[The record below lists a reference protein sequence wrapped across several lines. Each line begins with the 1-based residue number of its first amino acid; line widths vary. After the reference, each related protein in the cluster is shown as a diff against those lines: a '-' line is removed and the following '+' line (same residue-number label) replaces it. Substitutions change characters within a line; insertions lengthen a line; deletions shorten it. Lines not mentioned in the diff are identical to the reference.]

1 LDINNLLEQ
10 GILFHKKNSLN
21 EAKKI
26 YKEIIEIEKE
36 NFQAIHLLGVVFCQ
50 QKDYNEGIRLIEKSL
65 QINNKNYSA
74 LNNLGNIFL
83 ELKKYPEAI
92 EKYKRALHLNENYTA
107 AIYNLGNAYKAISKY
122 RIALEYYY
130 KAIISDPKFFDAYY
144 DYAELLERT
153 GRIEEA
159 LKYYSK
165 LLELNPN
172 HPYLLGSIVRSK
184 LNICEWNSLESD
196 IKEIKNNLFNT
207 KTINPFDILLI
218 TDSLKHQIEVIKQY
232 SEDKFPATEN
242 IADIIE
248 DDNDNNKIKIGY
260 YSSDF
265 SNHPVGYSIVQLFE
279 FHNKEK
285 FEVYAFYFGK
295 KYDEIT
301 ERISKE
307 CKKFIDVS
315 NISDFELINL
325 SKKIGINIAINLN
338 GFTNNSRTKIF
349 SSRLSPIQINAL
361 GYPSTMM
368 APYMDYI
375 IADEIVI
382 PEKNQKFF
390 KEKIIYLPFFYH
402 ISDDKKKISSKNYTY
417 KDFNLPSDKFIF
429 CCFNNI
435 LKINPYIF
443 SLWMKILKKNENS
456 VLWLKSNKKNVVK
469 NIKLEAE
476 KFKINSDR
484 IIFADKLESSA
495 DYLASYKL
503 ADLFL
508 DTFPYNAHVTGCD
521 ALYSGL
527 PILTL
532 CGESFAS
539 RVGASL
545 LNTLNM
551 NELITYSETE
561 YVSKAYNLS
570 VNKRKIA
577 ELKQELL
584 KPLNILKLFNSKLYV
599 EKVETAYIEI
609 FETLK
614 NRITPKNIYIK

>member
-1 LDINNLLEQ
+1 MNINNLLKQ
-10 GILFHKKNSLN
+10 GIFLHKKNSLD

-26 YKEIIEIEKE
+26 YKDIIEIEKE
-36 NFQAIHLLGVVFCQ
+36 NFQAIHLLGVIFFQ
-50 QKDYNEGIRLIEKSL
+50 QKDYDQGIEFIEKSL

-92 EKYKRALHLNENYTA
+92 EKYKKALNLNKNYTA
-107 AIYNLGNAYKAISKY
+107 AIYNLGNTYKAISEYK
-122 RIALEYYY
+122 IALEYYY

-153 GRIEEA
+153 GRTEDA
-159 LKYYSK
+159 LIYYSK
-165 LLELNPN
+165 LLELSPEY
-172 HPYLLGSIVRSK
+172 PYLLGSIVRSK
-184 LNICEWNSLESD
+184 LSICQWKSLDEE
-196 IKEIKNNLFNT
+196 IEKIKNNLFNK
-207 KTINPFDILLI
+207 KTINAFDILFI
-218 TDSLKHQIEVIKQY
+218 TDSLEHQTKAVKQY
-232 SEDKFPATEN
+232 SEDKFPSAGNVIDLKQEN
-242 IADIIE
+242 
-248 DDNDNNKIKIGY
+248 NNKIKIGY

-285 FEVYAFYFGK
+285 FDVYAFYFGK
-295 KYDEIT
+295 KNDET
-301 ERISKE
+301 TKKISKE
-307 CKKFIDVS
+307 CKEFIDVS
-315 NISDFELINL
+315 NISDFEIINL

-338 GFTNNSRTKIF
+338 GFTSNSRTKIF
-349 SSRLSPIQINAL
+349 SGRISPIQINAL

-368 APYMDYI
+368 ASYMDYI
-375 IADEIVI
+375 IADQVVI

-390 KEKIIYLPFFYH
+390 KEKIIYLPSFYQ
-402 ISDDKKKISSKNYTY
+402 ISNDKKKISNKNYTY

-435 LKINPYIF
+435 LKINPNIF

-456 VLWLKSNKKNVVK
+456 VLWLKSNKKIVIK
-469 NIKLEAE
+469 NLKLEAD
-476 KFKINSDR
+476 KSKINSDR
-484 IIFADKLESSA
+484 IIFANKLGSSE

-551 NELITYSETE
+551 DELIAYSETE
-561 YVSKAYNLS
+561 YVNKAYNLS
-570 VNKRKIA
+570 INKKRIA
-577 ELKQELL
+577 ELKQELSN
-584 KPLNILKLFNSKLYV
+584 PLTISKLFNSNLYV
-599 EKVETAYIEI
+599 EKIETAYIAILEG
-609 FETLK
+609 LK
-614 NRITPKNIYIK
+614 NKNTPKNIYIK

>member
-1 LDINNLLEQ
+1 LNINNLLEQ
-10 GILFHKKNSLN
+10 GIFLHKKNSLD

-26 YKEIIEIEKE
+26 YKDIIEIEKE
-36 NFQAIHLLGVVFCQ
+36 NFQAMYLLGVIFFQ
-50 QKDYNEGIRLIEKSL
+50 QKDYDQGIEFIEKSL

-92 EKYKRALHLNENYTA
+92 EKYKKALNLNKNYTA
-107 AIYNLGNAYKAISKY
+107 AIYNLGNTYKAISKY
-122 RIALEYYY
+122 KIALEYYY

-153 GRIEEA
+153 GRTEDA
-159 LKYYSK
+159 LIYYSK
-165 LLELNPN
+165 LLELSPEY
-172 HPYLLGSIVRSK
+172 PYLLGSIVRSK
-184 LNICEWNSLESD
+184 LSICQWKSLDEE
-196 IKEIKNNLFNT
+196 IEKIKNNLFNK
-207 KTINPFDILLI
+207 KTINAFDILFI
-218 TDSLKHQIEVIKQY
+218 TDSPEHQMKAVKQY
-232 SEDKFPATEN
+232 SEDKFPSAGNVIDLKQEN
-242 IADIIE
+242 
-248 DDNDNNKIKIGY
+248 NNKIKIGY

-285 FEVYAFYFGK
+285 FDVYAFYFGK
-295 KYDEIT
+295 KNDET
-301 ERISKE
+301 TKKISKE
-307 CKKFIDVS
+307 CKEFIDVS
-315 NISDFELINL
+315 NISDSELINL

-338 GFTNNSRTKIF
+338 GFTSNSRTKIF
-349 SSRLSPIQINAL
+349 SSRISPIQINAL

-368 APYMDYI
+368 ASYMDYI
-375 IADEIVI
+375 IADQVVI

-390 KEKIIYLPFFYH
+390 KEKIIYLPSFYQ
-402 ISDDKKKISSKNYTY
+402 ISNDKKKISNKNYTY
-417 KDFNLPSDKFIF
+417 KDFNLPLDKFIF

-435 LKINPYIF
+435 LKINPNIF

-456 VLWLKSNKKNVVK
+456 VLWLKSNKTNVIKNL
-469 NIKLEAE
+469 KLEAD
-476 KFKINSDR
+476 KSKINSDR
-484 IIFADKLESSA
+484 IIFANKLESSE

-521 ALYSGL
+521 AIYSGL

-551 NELITYSETE
+551 NELIAYSETE
-561 YVSKAYNLS
+561 YVNKAYNLS
-570 VNKRKIA
+570 INKKKIT
-577 ELKQELL
+577 ELKQELSN
-584 KPLNILKLFNSKLYV
+584 PLTISKLFNSNLYV
-599 EKVETAYIEI
+599 EKIETAYIEI
-609 FETLK
+609 LEGLK
-614 NRITPKNIYIK
+614 NKNAPKNIYIK

>member
-1 LDINNLLEQ
+1 MNINNLLEK
-10 GILFHKKNSLN
+10 GIFLHKKNSLD

-36 NFQAIHLLGVVFCQ
+36 NFQAMHLLGIIFFQ
-50 QKDYNEGIRLIEKSL
+50 QKNYDQGIQCIEKSL

-92 EKYKRALHLNENYTA
+92 EKYKKALNLNKNYTA
-107 AIYNLGNAYKAISKY
+107 AIYNLGNVYKAISKY
-122 RIALEYYY
+122 KIALEYYY

-153 GRIEEA
+153 GRTEDA
-159 LKYYSK
+159 LIYYSK
-165 LLELNPN
+165 LLEISPGY
-172 HPYLLGSIVRSK
+172 PYLLGSILRSK
-184 LNICEWNSLESD
+184 LSICEWKSLDKE
-196 IKEIKNNLFNT
+196 IKKIKNNLFNK
-207 KTINPFDILLI
+207 KTINAFDILLI
-218 TDSLKHQIEVIKQY
+218 TDSLEHQTKAIKQY
-232 SEDKFPATEN
+232 SEDKFPSTEN
-242 IADIIE
+242 IIDLKQE
-248 DDNDNNKIKIGY
+248 NNSKIKIGY

-265 SNHPVGYSIVQLFE
+265 SNHAVGYSIVQLFE

-295 KYDEIT
+295 KNDET
-301 ERISKE
+301 TKKISKK
-307 CKKFIDVS
+307 CKEFIDVS
-315 NISDFELINL
+315 NISDFEIINL

-338 GFTNNSRTKIF
+338 GFTSNSRTKIF
-349 SSRLSPIQINAL
+349 SSRISPIQINAL

-368 APYMDYI
+368 ASYMDYI
-375 IADEIVI
+375 IADQVVI

-390 KEKIIYLPFFYH
+390 KEKIIYLPSFYQ
-402 ISDDKKKISSKNYTY
+402 ISNDKKKISNKNYTY
-417 KDFNLPSDKFIF
+417 KNFNLPSDKFIF

-435 LKINPYIF
+435 LKINPNIF

-456 VLWLKSNKKNVVK
+456 VLWLKSNKTNVIKNL
-469 NIKLEAE
+469 KLEADRS
-476 KFKINSDR
+476 KINSNR
-484 IIFADKLESSA
+484 IIFANKLESSE

-551 NELITYSETE
+551 NELIAYSETE
-561 YVSKAYNLS
+561 YVNKAYNLS
-570 VNKRKIA
+570 INKKKIT
-577 ELKQELL
+577 ELKQELSN
-584 KPLNILKLFNSKLYV
+584 PLTFSKLFNSKLYV
-599 EKVETAYIEI
+599 EKIETAYIEI
-609 FETLK
+609 LERLK
-614 NRITPKNIYIK
+614 NKNTPENIYIK

>member
-1 LDINNLLEQ
+1 MNTNNLLEQ
-10 GILFHKKNSLN
+10 GIFLHKKNSLN

-26 YKEIIEIEKE
+26 YKEIIEIEKD
-36 NFQAIHLLGVVFCQ
+36 NFQAIHFLGVIFCQ
-50 QKDYNEGIRLIEKSL
+50 QKDYNTGIELIEKSL
-65 QINNKNYSA
+65 KINNKNYSA
-74 LNNLGNIFL
+74 LNNLGNFFL

-92 EKYKRALHLNENYTA
+92 EKYKKALKLNENYTA

-130 KAIISDPKFFDAYY
+130 KAIISNPKFFEAYY
-144 DYAELLERT
+144 DYAELLERI
-153 GRIEEA
+153 GRIEDA
-159 LKYYSK
+159 LKYYYK
-165 LLELNPN
+165 LLELNPS

-184 LNICEWNSLESD
+184 LNICDWESLQLEID
-196 IKEIKNNLFNT
+196 EIKKNLLN
-207 KTINPFDILLI
+207 KKIINAFDILFI
-218 TDSLKHQIEVIKQY
+218 TDSLDHQVRVIKQY
-232 SEDKFPATEN
+232 SEDKFPTINNSIDFKE
-242 IADIIE
+242 
-248 DDNDNNKIKIGY
+248 DNNSKMKIGY

-285 FEVYAFYFGK
+285 FEIYAFYFGK
-295 KYDEIT
+295 KYDET
-301 ERISKE
+301 TKKISKY

-315 NISDFELINL
+315 NISDLELINL
-325 SKKIGINIAINLN
+325 SKKIGIHIAINLN
-338 GFTNNSRTKIF
+338 GFTKNSRTKVF
-349 SSRLSPIQINAL
+349 ASRLSPVQINAL

-368 APYMDYI
+368 ANYMDYI
-375 IADEIVI
+375 IADKIVI
-382 PEKNQKFF
+382 PDKNQKFF

-402 ISDDKKKISSKNYTY
+402 ISNDKKKISNKNYSY
-417 KDFNLPSDKFIF
+417 KDFNLPPDKFIF

-443 SLWMKILKKNENS
+443 NLWMKILKKNENT
-456 VLWLKSNKKNVVK
+456 VLWLKSNKINIIK

-476 KFKINSDR
+476 KLEINADR
-484 IIFADKLESSA
+484 IIFVNRLESSE

-551 NELITYSETE
+551 NELIAYSATE
-561 YVSKAYNLS
+561 YIDKAYNLS
-570 VNKRKIA
+570 TNKKKIR

-584 KPLNILKLFNSKLYV
+584 KPSTISRLFNSKLYV
-599 EKVETAYIEI
+599 EKIETAYIEI
-609 FETLK
+609 FDTFK
-614 NRITPKNIYIK
+614 NKINPKNVYIK

>member
-1 LDINNLLEQ
+1 MNINNLLEK
-10 GILFHKKNSLN
+10 GIFLHKKNSLD

-36 NFQAIHLLGVVFCQ
+36 NFQAMHLLGVIFFQ
-50 QKDYNEGIRLIEKSL
+50 QKNYDQGIQFIEKSL

-92 EKYKRALHLNENYTA
+92 EKYKKALNLNKNYTA
-107 AIYNLGNAYKAISKY
+107 AIYNLGNVYKAISKY
-122 RIALEYYY
+122 KIALEYYY
-130 KAIISDPKFFDAYY
+130 KAIISDPKFFDSYY

-153 GRIEEA
+153 GRTEEA
-159 LKYYSK
+159 LKYYFK
-165 LLELNPN
+165 LLELSPN
-172 HPYLLGSIVRSK
+172 YPYLLGSIVRSK
-184 LNICEWNSLESD
+184 LSICQWKSLDEE
-196 IKEIKNNLFNT
+196 IEKIKNNLFNK
-207 KTINPFDILLI
+207 KTINAFDILLI
-218 TDSLKHQIEVIKQY
+218 TDSLKHQVNAIKEY
-232 SEDKFPATEN
+232 SEDKFPPTKN
-242 IADIIE
+242 IADLKE
-248 DDNDNNKIKIGY
+248 ENNNKIKIGY

-301 ERISKE
+301 ERISKQ
-307 CKKFIDVS
+307 CKNFIDVS
-315 NISDFELINL
+315 NISDLELINL

-349 SSRLSPIQINAL
+349 SGRLSPIQINAI

-368 APYMDYI
+368 ATYMDYI

-382 PEKNQKFF
+382 PQKNQKFF

-402 ISDDKKKISSKNYTY
+402 ISDDKKKISNKNYTY

-435 LKINPYIF
+435 LKINPHIF
-443 SLWMKILKKNENS
+443 SLWMRILKKNENS
-456 VLWLKSNKKNVVK
+456 VLWLKSDKTNIIKNL
-469 NIKLEAE
+469 KLEAD

-484 IIFADKLESSA
+484 IIFANRLESSEN
-495 DYLASYKL
+495 LASYKL

-551 NELITYSETE
+551 NELIAYSETE
-561 YVSKAYNLS
+561 YVNKAYNLS
-570 VNKRKIA
+570 INKKKIT
-577 ELKQELL
+577 ELKQELSN
-584 KPLNILKLFNSKLYV
+584 PLTISKLFNSNLYV
-599 EKVETAYIEI
+599 EKIETAYIEI
-609 FETLK
+609 LEGLK
-614 NRITPKNIYIK
+614 NKNTPKNIYIK